1 MEKLNKVKNLRNNT
15 IMLYLLT
22 FSNYFFALATIPYQT
37 RVLKPE
43 IYGLVGFAM
52 VVMMYFQLVI
62 DFGFVLSATQHVAE
76 NHDNITNLRKITTS
90 VLFAKIFLSLIC
102 LLAFIA
108 IDLYIDILK
117 DEILLFVLFFLHT
130 AFNSL
135 IPDYLYR
142 GLENM
147 KIITVRTVAMK
158 AFFAVMI
165 LLFLK
170 DNSQYCLIPLL
181 YLLGSFSAVIWSYYD
196 IYKRFNIYFVNIG
209 FDDILYE
216 IKESFPFFVSR
227 IATTVYGAS
236 NVLILKS
243 VYPSNIEIG
252 YYTSSDKIVSVARS
266 AASPIADSLYP
277 YMVKNRDYRIIV
289 KLLIRVVPIVVIGC
303 AILWFY
309 SVPICMFVFG
319 SDYIEAG
326 IVLKY
331 MIPLMIMALP
341 NYVLGFPALV
351 PLGLS
356 RIANMS
362 NVIGAI
368 IQVIGLGVLY
378 FANLI
383 DVYNLCIITS
393 LSELSILVIRFCA
406 VVYGIKKNH
415 IAIGN

>member
-1 MEKLNKVKNLRNNT
+1 MEKLSNVKNLKNNT

-52 VVMMYFQLVI
+52 AVMMYFQLVI

-76 NHDNITNLRKITTS
+76 NHNDIIKLRKITTS
-90 VLFAKIFLSLIC
+90 VLLSKIFLSVVC
-102 LLAFIA
+102 LFALWM
-108 IDLYIDILK
+108 IDLYTGILK
-117 DEILLFVLFFLHT
+117 NEILLFVLFYLHT
-130 AFNSL
+130 VFNSL

-142 GLENM
+142 GLEKM

-158 AFFAVMI
+158 AFFTVMI
-165 LLFLK
+165 LLFLE
-170 DNSQYCLIPLL
+170 DSSQYYLIPLF
-181 YLLGSFSAVIWSYYD
+181 YLLGSFSAVAWSYYD
-196 IYKRFNIYFVNIG
+196 IYKRFGIYFVNVE
-209 FDDILYE
+209 FKDVLDE
-216 IKESFPFFVSR
+216 IKESFPFFISR

-252 YYTSSDKIVSVARS
+252 YYTSADKMVSVARS

-277 YMVKNRDYRIIV
+277 YMVKNKDYEMII
-289 KLLIRVVPIVVIGC
+289 KLLIRIMPIIVIGC
-303 AILWFY
+303 TALWFY
-309 SVPICMFVFG
+309 SIPICLFIFG
-319 SDYIEAG
+319 PEYVEAG

-331 MIPLMIMALP
+331 MIPLMIIALP
-341 NYVLGFPALV
+341 TYVLGFPSLV

-362 NVIGAI
+362 NVIGAVVQIVGLI
-368 IQVIGLGVLY
+368 ILFL
-378 FANLI
+378 L
-383 DVYNLCIITS
+383 DVADIYNICLLTNF
-393 LSELSILVIRFCA
+393 SEFSILLIRACA
-406 VVYGIKKNH
+406 VVYGTKSNYST
-415 IAIGN
+415 N